1 MKSARLRSARV
12 WLVWLL
18 VPVILAVA
26 GCGAPGRR
34 GGDPDRG
41 PEPGSGRPSS
51 SSDARGGDDEDD
63 SGGGPGL
70 DLGVEV
76 TTGGGSGGG
85 GSGEGGG
92 FDSGGDGGGGGSGG
106 VDQPPESDPT
116 ADAFQRVRVGSCL
129 PVHRTGRG
137 SAWNVDVP
145 PEAVSCGSRRA
156 GLFRVTRTGGS
167 GVSCETG
174 KGRTSWRYYSRATGA
189 TKLCLERVWVE
200 RYCILGNNTSDG
212 MSLGTT
218 TAVDCRAKRVPQPY
232 DHVLVVSGVYRA
244 PSDAG
249 SKYCREGPSDRRT
262 YWSLVVTGGT
272 ILVCF
277 TYPNT

>member
-1 MKSARLRSARV
+1 MKSAGLRPARV

-26 GCGAPGRR
+26 ACGASGRR
-34 GGDPDRG
+34 GGDSDLGPD
-41 PEPGSGRPSS
+41 PGSGRPSS
-51 SSDARGGDDEDD
+51 SPDARGGDDEDD
-63 SGGGPGL
+63 SGGGPGI
-70 DLGVEV
+70 DLGVEI
-76 TTGGGSGGG
+76 TTGGGSGSGGG
-85 GSGEGGG
+85 GS
-92 FDSGGDGGGGGSGG
+92 DSGGDGGGSGSGG
-106 VDQPPESDPT
+106 VEQPPESDPT

-137 SAWNVDVP
+137 SAWNVGVP
-145 PEAVSCGSRRA
+145 PEAVSCRSRRA

-167 GVSCETG
+167 GVSCEAG
-174 KGRTSWRYYSRATGA
+174 EGRTSWRYHSRATGA

-200 RYCILGNNTSDG
+200 RFCILGNNTSDG

-218 TAVDCRAKRVPQPY
+218 TAVDCRAERVPKPY

-249 SKYCREGPSDRRT
+249 STYCRKGSSDRRT
-262 YWSLVVTGGT
+262 YWSLVVADRT

-277 TYPNT
+277 TYPNS

>member
-26 GCGAPGRR
+26 GCGASGRR

-41 PEPGSGRPSS
+41 SEPGSGRPSS

-70 DLGVEV
+70 EVGVEV
-76 TTGGGSGGG
+76 TIGGGSGGG
-85 GSGEGGG
+85 GS
-92 FDSGGDGGGGGSGG
+92 DSGGDSGGSGG
-106 VDQPPESDPT
+106 SGSGGVEQPPESDPT

-137 SAWNVDVP
+137 SAWNVDAP

-174 KGRTSWRYYSRATGA
+174 KGRTSWRYYSRATGV

-212 MSLGTT
+212 MSLATA
-218 TAVDCRAKRVPQPY
+218 TAVDCRAKRVPKPY

-249 SKYCREGPSDRRT
+249 SKYCREGSSDRRT
-262 YWSLVVTGGT
+262 YWSLVVANRTV
-272 ILVCF
+272 LVCF

>member
-26 GCGAPGRR
+26 GCGASGRR
-34 GGDPDRG
+34 GHDPDRG
-41 PEPGSGRPSS
+41 PEQGSGRPSS
-51 SSDARGGDDEDD
+51 SSDARGGDEQDD

-70 DLGVEV
+70 EVGVEV

-85 GSGEGGG
+85 GS
-92 FDSGGDGGGGGSGG
+92 DSGGDSGDSGGSGSGG
-106 VDQPPESDPT
+106 VEQPPESDPT

-137 SAWNVDVP
+137 SAWNVDAP

-167 GVSCETG
+167 EVSCETD
-174 KGRTSWRYYSRATGA
+174 KGRTSWRYYSRATGV

-200 RYCILGNNTSDG
+200 RYCILGNNTSNG
-212 MSLGTT
+212 MSLATA
-218 TAVDCRAKRVPQPY
+218 TAVDCRAKRVPKPY

-249 SKYCREGPSDRRT
+249 PKYCREGSSDRRT
-262 YWSLVVTGGT
+262 YWSLVVADGT
-272 ILVCF
+272 VLVCF

>member
-1 MKSARLRSARV
+1 ME
-12 WLVWLL
+12 
-18 VPVILAVA
+18 I
-26 GCGAPGRR
+26 
-34 GGDPDRG
+34 
-41 PEPGSGRPSS
+41 
-51 SSDARGGDDEDD
+51 
-63 SGGGPGL
+63 
-70 DLGVEV
+70 

-85 GSGEGGG
+85 GSG
-92 FDSGGDGGGGGSGG
+92 SGGDGGGSGSGG
-106 VDQPPESDPT
+106 VERPPESDPT
-116 ADAFQRVRVGSCL
+116 ADAFRRVRVGSCL

-145 PEAVSCGSRRA
+145 PGAVSCGSRRA

-174 KGRTSWRYYSRATGA
+174 QGRTSWRYYSRVAGV

-218 TAVDCRAKRVPQPY
+218 TAVDCRAKRVPKPY

-249 SKYCREGPSDRRT
+249 SRYCRKGSSDRRT
-262 YWSLVVTGGT
+262 YWSLVVANRT

-277 TYPNT
+277 TYPNS